1 MIRFVLSRAH
11 AALLVLVAGI
21 VAHVQRRAPSQA
33 MLLRESMGVGADS
46 TNKAFAQADVS
57 ALMQRPTKAI
67 ERDFYE
73 MNDRD
78 NTNHVIIAVDPAGGG
93 ASAFAVA
100 SIVQLPNGSLQVS
113 LSLSL
118 SRPGPAP
125 PPRPGPAPPPI
136 AEHFAGPHLGE
147 HSGQRDKGIWSLTRI
162 FQERWNDQR

>member
-1 MIRFVLSRAH
+1 MTRFVLSRAH

-100 SIVQLPNGSLQVS
+100 SIVQLPNGSLQVYFS
-113 LSLSL
+113 LSLSH
-118 SRPGPAP
+118 PGPAP
-125 PPRPGPAPPPI
+125 GTAPPPI

>member
-1 MIRFVLSRAH
+1 MTRSVLSRAH

-57 ALMQRPTKAI
+57 QLMQRPTKAI

-100 SIVQLPNGSLQVS
+100 SIVQLPNGSLQVYFS
-113 LSLSL
+113 LSLS
-118 SRPGPAP
+118 
-125 PPRPGPAPPPI
+125 RPGPAPPPI